1 MKSVRSRRIAGVV
14 GAAAVL
20 VTAAA
25 CGSSGPS
32 KSSGSSASGGAG
44 GAGGSTSGVTLQVL
58 IGSSGDAETNAV
70 VAAGNAW
77 AAKTGN
83 KVVVTPAKDL
93 TQQLTQS
100 LAGGTPPDIFYVDA
114 SKFQGLVKGNA
125 LADVGEKITD
135 SADMYPNLQKAFT
148 ANGKYYCVPKDFST
162 LALEINTDMWT
173 KAGLTDADVPTNWDQ
188 LETVA
193 KKLTG
198 NGVAGLVMSDTLD
211 RVGAFMRQAGGS
223 VVSADGTLGSNQS
236 QITADSPQNLQAL
249 QYLQKLAKEG
259 ALKFP
264 KQVDAG
270 WGGEALG
277 KGKAAMT
284 IEGNWI
290 VGAMQKDY
298 PNVHYKVVPLPAGP
312 SGNATLSFT
321 NCWGVAQKSSHQA
334 AAVDFVNYLTTV
346 DQQMSFAKAFGVMP
360 SRQAAK
366 SQFASQFPDQAAF
379 VTGADNAFGPV
390 GFPGFDAVQKD
401 FDSKIQGLSD
411 GSSDPKSMLSSLQ
424 KNASDALSNN

>member
-1 MKSVRSRRIAGVV
+1 MKAVRVKRMIGAAGV
-14 GAAAVL
+14 AAVL
-20 VTAAA
+20 LTAAA

-32 KSSGSSASGGAG
+32 KSSGSSSSGGTG
-44 GAGGSTSGVTLQVL
+44 GATSGVTLQVL
-58 IGSSGDAETNAV
+58 IGSSGDAETNAM

-93 TQQLTQS
+93 TQQLTQA

-114 SKFQGLVKGNA
+114 SKFQGLVKANA

-135 SADMYPNLQKAFT
+135 SSDMYPNLQKAFT

-162 LALEINTDMWT
+162 LALEINTDLWT

-198 NGVAGLVMSDTLD
+198 NGVTGLVMSDTLD
-211 RVGAFMRQAGGS
+211 RIGAFMRQAGGS
-223 VVSADGTLGSNQS
+223 VVSADGTK
-236 QITADSPQNLQAL
+236 ITADSPQNLQAL
-249 QYLQKLAKEG
+249 QYLQKLGKEG
-259 ALKFP
+259 VLKFP

-290 VGAMQKDY
+290 VGAMKQDY
-298 PNVHYKVVPLPAGP
+298 PTVHYKVVPLPAGP
-312 SGNATLSFT
+312 AGNATLSFT
-321 NCWGVAQKSSHQA
+321 NCWGVAQKSAHQA
-334 AAVDFVNYLTTV
+334 AAVDFINYLTTV
-346 DQQMSFAKAFGVMP
+346 DQQMNFAKAFGVMP

-366 SQFASQFPDQAAF
+366 SQFTAEFPDQAAF

-401 FDSKIQGLSD
+401 FDSKILGLAD
-411 GSSDPKSMLSSLQ
+411 GSSDPASMLSSLQ